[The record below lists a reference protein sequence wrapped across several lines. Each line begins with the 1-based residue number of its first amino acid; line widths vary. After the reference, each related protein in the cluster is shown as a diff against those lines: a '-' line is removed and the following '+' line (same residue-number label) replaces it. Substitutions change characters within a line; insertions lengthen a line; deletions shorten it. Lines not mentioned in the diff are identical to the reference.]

1 MTVQLNKSE
10 MQHAIAER
18 VAQELAGPC
27 IVNLGIGIPTL
38 VAEYM
43 TEDNIYLHTENGLL
57 GVTDVDDE
65 DADPNWF
72 NTGKIPAGEA
82 VGVTLFNT
90 SDSFA
95 MIRGGHVDVAILG
108 ALQTDENGVIAN
120 WAVPGKNIM
129 GVGGAMDLLVGA
141 KKVFVTMSHT
151 SKGGSS
157 KLLKKCTYPIT
168 STRQVD
174 MIFTEL
180 AVFKVTDGQLKL
192 VDLMPGVTIEEV
204 REKTE
209 AAFTEYKERGFIRMK
224 IHSFDVYIVDLPT
237 IRPHQLAMHT
247 IVSQTILLG
256 CVTDKDGREGWAE
269 VATIGGASYG
279 ESTPE
284 AIKANIDAYITPL
297 VLGQ

>member
-18 VAQELAGPC
+18 VAQELEGPC

-65 DADPNWF
+65 AIDPNLV
-72 NTGKIPAGEA
+72 NAGKMPVGEA
-82 VGVTLFNT
+82 VGASFFNS

-151 SKGGSS
+151 SKDGSS

-180 AVFKVTDGQLKL
+180 AVFKVTEGQLKL

-209 AAFTEYKERGFIRMK
+209 AAFTE
-224 IHSFDVYIVDLPT
+224 
-237 IRPHQLAMHT
+237 
-247 IVSQTILLG
+247 
-256 CVTDKDGREGWAE
+256 
-269 VATIGGASYG
+269 
-279 ESTPE
+279 
-284 AIKANIDAYITPL
+284 
-297 VLGQ
+297 

>member
-18 VAQELAGPC
+18 VAQELEGPC

-57 GVTDVDDE
+57 GVTDVNDE
-65 DADPNWF
+65 AVDPNLV
-72 NTGKIPAGEA
+72 NAGKMPVGEA
-82 VGVTLFNT
+82 VGASFFNS

-151 SKGGSS
+151 SKDGSS

-209 AAFTEYKERGFIRMK
+209 AAFTE
-224 IHSFDVYIVDLPT
+224 
-237 IRPHQLAMHT
+237 
-247 IVSQTILLG
+247 
-256 CVTDKDGREGWAE
+256 
-269 VATIGGASYG
+269 
-279 ESTPE
+279 
-284 AIKANIDAYITPL
+284 
-297 VLGQ
+297 